1 MFSRE
6 KEHYQS
12 LLPLESESTLMPN
25 IVGKTHIPWP
35 VPSVE
40 QLLQEAD
47 EERIQQQMAEDTR
60 RQQEEGEVREDEVE
74 RLQEE
79 EERRTKEAEKRQEE
93 EERRKKEAEKRQEE
107 EERRK
112 KEAEK
117 RQEEEER
124 RKKEVEKRQEEEERR
139 NKELEARQQ
148 QEFSSTQ
155 GQYHVQQTLPH
166 NLQYTPQAP
175 HEVLFRQGQSQVL
188 IQQQVLTQIPF
199 QSVPVLSQEGQP
211 QFLDQQGQLLIPV
224 HPQPFIQS
232 VAQVQPEAEPHL
244 QHHYQHEPVTDAQSL
259 QQPLVIRGI
268 HYNEM
273 ADEENTIFI
282 FEEGQA

>member
-79 EERRTKEAEKRQEE
+79 EERRT
-93 EERRKKEAEKRQEE
+93 KEAEKRQEE